1 MKKFFRK
8 TFIAVFLLGSTG
20 VAFAQQMPPVPTDP
34 DVRIGKLENGLTY
47 YIRHNEL
54 PEKQADFYI
63 AQKVGSILEE
73 DNQRGLAHFL
83 EHMCFN
89 GTKNFPG
96 TSLREYLESVGVK
109 FGANLNAYTSID
121 ETVYNISNVPVVR
134 EGIVDSCLLI
144 LHDWADGLTLDP
156 KEIDKERGVIHEEWR
171 TRLGAMMRMY
181 ETAFPTLFS
190 GSKYAYRLPI
200 GTMEVVDNFPY
211 QDLRDYYEKWYR
223 PDLQGII
230 IVGDIDVDRIEAKIK
245 EMFSSIQ
252 MPAHP
257 AERTYFPV
265 PDNQEPIVS
274 INKDKEQE
282 ITQVMVF
289 HKHEP
294 FPAEMKNTVGYLAY
308 SFMDYAISH
317 MLNARLQELLQTAAP
332 PFINAGVQ
340 DMDFILAKT
349 KKAFT
354 GVAICKENGIETSLK
369 ALTREME
376 RARQFGFTAGEYAR
390 AKADYLSNLE
400 NVYNERN
407 KMRNEQFVSQYVSN
421 FIDGEPIPS
430 IAYEYTMMNQLVPN
444 IPLEGVND
452 LYKQL
457 VNDTNMAICLFC
469 PDKPG
474 MSYPTE
480 EDIRKTLAEVRAEKL
495 EAYVDKVSDEPLMKE
510 KPAGGKVVNIEKGQY
525 ESTLLTLSNGVRVV
539 LMPTNFKAD
548 EIRMQ
553 AFSAGGNSLFDDK
566 DALQF
571 KVLDD
576 VVSLGGLG
584 NFSATD
590 LQKVLAGK
598 VVSVSPSVRT
608 LSEAVNGSCAPKD
621 LETLLQLTYL
631 TFTAPRTDP
640 AAFESFKTRMKAALA
655 NQEANPNTAL
665 SDTVTRMLYGNNPRV
680 TRLKAEMIDQID
692 YAKVMEMYKDRFA
705 DASDFTF
712 IFVGNIN
719 PQTAT
724 PLIETYLG
732 GLPATGRKENFRDV
746 NLDIR
751 KGKWKNV
758 FHKDLQTD
766 KATVLIMESGTCDYT
781 LKNKLM
787 MSMLSQLL
795 TMEYTETVREEAGAS
810 YGVSVQGELNK
821 YPKPE
826 GVLQIYF
833 DTDPEKRAAMST
845 LIDKGINDFIAKGPK
860 AEELAKVKE
869 YMLKTYEANQKE
881 NGYWIGLLHGY
892 LWEGLD
898 ARTGYTDL
906 VNSITSADLQ
916 QFAKAFIAQKNR
928 IEVSMTSGDI
938 N

>member
-1 MKKFFRK
+1 M
-8 TFIAVFLLGSTG
+8 
-20 VAFAQQMPPVPTDP
+20 
-34 DVRIGKLENGLTY
+34 
-47 YIRHNEL
+47 
-54 PEKQADFYI
+54 
-63 AQKVGSILEE
+63 EE

-89 GTKNFPG
+89 GTKHFPG
-96 TSLREYLESVGVK
+96 TSLREYLESIGVK

-121 ETVYNISNVPVVR
+121 ETVYNISNVPVIR
-134 EGIVDSCLLI
+134 DGIIDSCLLI
-144 LHDWADGLTLDP
+144 LHDWADDLTLDP

-230 IVGDIDVDRIEAKIK
+230 VVGDIDVDQIETKIK
-245 EMFSSIQ
+245 NLFGPIQ
-252 MPAHP
+252 MPANP

-265 PDNQEPIVS
+265 PDNKEPIVS

-294 FPAEMKNTVGYLAY
+294 FPAEIKNTVGYLAY

-317 MLNARLQELLQTAAP
+317 MLNARLGELLQTATP

-354 GVAICKENGIETSLK
+354 GVAICKENGIETGLE
-369 ALTREME
+369 ALMREIE
-376 RARQFGFTAGEYAR
+376 RAHQFGFTASEFAR

-400 NVYNERN
+400 NAYNERN

-430 IAYEYTMMNQLVPN
+430 VEYEYTMMNQLVPN

-457 VNDTNMAICLFC
+457 VSDTNMAVCLFC
-469 PDKPG
+469 PDKPD
-474 MSYPTE
+474 MKYPTE
-480 EDIRKTLAEVRAEKL
+480 AAIKQVLAKVSAEKL
-495 EAYVDKVSDEPLMKE
+495 EPYVDKVSDEPLMKE
-510 KPAGGKVVNIEKGQY
+510 TPAGGKVVNTEKGQY
-525 ESTLLTLSNGVRVV
+525 ESTVLTLNNGVRVV
-539 LMPTNFKAD
+539 LKPTNFKAD

-571 KVLDD
+571 KVLND

-598 VVSVSPSVRT
+598 VASVSASVRT

-631 TFTAPRTDP
+631 TFTAPRADQ

-665 SDTVTRMLYGNNPRV
+665 SDTVTQMLYGNNPRV

-692 YAKVMEMYKDRFA
+692 YVKVMDMYKDRFA

-719 PQTAT
+719 PQEAT

-732 GLPATGRKENFRDV
+732 SLPATGRKESFRDV

-751 KGKWKNV
+751 KGEWKNV
-758 FHKDLQTD
+758 FHKDLQTE
-766 KATVLIMESGTCDYT
+766 KATVLIVESGTCDYT

-787 MSMLSQLL
+787 MSMLAQLL

-810 YGVSVQGELNK
+810 YGVGVQGDLNK
-821 YPKPE
+821 YPKEE

-833 DTDPEKRAAMST
+833 DTDPTKRTEMSK
-845 LIDKGINDFIAKGPK
+845 LIDKGIEDFIANGPK

-881 NGYWIGLLHGY
+881 NGYWLGLLHGY

-898 ARTGYTDL
+898 SRTGYTDL
-906 VNSITSADLQ
+906 VNGITGADLQ
-916 QFAKAFIAQKNR
+916 QFAKAFVSQKNR

>member
-1 MKKFFRK
+1 M
-8 TFIAVFLLGSTG
+8 
-20 VAFAQQMPPVPTDP
+20 
-34 DVRIGKLENGLTY
+34 NY
-47 YIRHNEL
+47 
-54 PEKQADFYI
+54 FYI

-89 GTKNFPG
+89 GTKHFPG
-96 TSLREYLESVGVK
+96 TSLREYLESIGVK

-121 ETVYNISNVPVVR
+121 ETVYNISNVPVIR
-134 EGIVDSCLLI
+134 DGIIDSCLLI
-144 LHDWADGLTLDP
+144 LHDWADDLTLDP

-230 IVGDIDVDRIEAKIK
+230 VVGDIDVDQIETKIK
-245 EMFSSIQ
+245 NLFGPIQ
-252 MPAHP
+252 MPANP

-265 PDNQEPIVS
+265 PDNKEPIVS

-294 FPAEMKNTVGYLAY
+294 FPAEIKNTVGYLAY

-317 MLNARLQELLQTAAP
+317 MLNARLGELLQTATP

-354 GVAICKENGIETSLK
+354 GVAICKENGIETGLE
-369 ALTREME
+369 ALMREIE
-376 RARQFGFTAGEYAR
+376 RAHQFGFTASEFAR

-400 NVYNERN
+400 NAYNERN

-430 IAYEYTMMNQLVPN
+430 VEYEYTMMNQLVPN

-457 VNDTNMAICLFC
+457 VSDTNMAVCLFC
-469 PDKPG
+469 PDKPD
-474 MSYPTE
+474 MKYPTE
-480 EDIRKTLAEVRAEKL
+480 AAIKQVLAKVSAEKL
-495 EAYVDKVSDEPLMKE
+495 EPYVDKVSDEPLMKE
-510 KPAGGKVVNIEKGQY
+510 TPAGGKVVNTEKGQY
-525 ESTLLTLSNGVRVV
+525 ESTVLTLNNGVRVV
-539 LMPTNFKAD
+539 LKPTNFKAD

-571 KVLDD
+571 KVLND

-598 VVSVSPSVRT
+598 VASVSASVRT

-631 TFTAPRTDP
+631 TFTAPRADQ

-665 SDTVTRMLYGNNPRV
+665 SDTVTQMLYGNNPRV

-692 YAKVMEMYKDRFA
+692 YVKVMDMYKDRFA

-719 PQTAT
+719 PQEAT

-732 GLPATGRKENFRDV
+732 SLPATGRKESFRDV

-751 KGKWKNV
+751 KGEWKNV
-758 FHKDLQTD
+758 FHKDLQTE
-766 KATVLIMESGTCDYT
+766 KATVLIVESGTCDYT

-787 MSMLSQLL
+787 MNMLSQLL

-810 YGVSVQGELNK
+810 YGVSVQGSISK
-821 YPKPE
+821 YPKVE

-833 DTDPEKRAAMST
+833 DTDPTKRTEMSK
-845 LIDKGINDFIAKGPK
+845 LIDKGIEDFIANGPK

-881 NGYWIGLLHGY
+881 NGYWLGLLHGY

-898 ARTGYTDL
+898 SRTGYTDL
-906 VNSITSADLQ
+906 VNGITGADLQ
-916 QFAKAFIAQKNR
+916 QFAKAFVSQKNR

>member
-1 MKKFFRK
+1 MKKIFRK
-8 TFIAVFLLGSTG
+8 ALIAVFLIGSTS
-20 VAFAQQMPPVPTDP
+20 VAFAQQMPPIPTDP

-54 PEKQADFYI
+54 PENQADFYI

-89 GTKNFPG
+89 GTKHFPG
-96 TSLREYLESVGVK
+96 TSLREYLESIGVK

-121 ETVYNISNVPVVR
+121 ETVYNISNVPVIR
-134 EGIVDSCLLI
+134 DGIIDSCLLI
-144 LHDWADGLTLDP
+144 LHDWADDLTLDP

-230 IVGDIDVDRIEAKIK
+230 VVGDIDVDKIETKIK
-245 EMFSSIQ
+245 NLFGPIQ
-252 MPAHP
+252 MPANP

-265 PDNQEPIVS
+265 PDNKEPIVS

-317 MLNARLQELLQTAAP
+317 MLNARLGELLQTATP

-354 GVAICKENGIETSLK
+354 GVAICKENGIETGLE
-369 ALTREME
+369 ALMREIE
-376 RARQFGFTAGEYAR
+376 RAHQFGFTASEFAR

-400 NVYNERN
+400 NAYNERN

-430 IAYEYTMMNQLVPN
+430 VEYEYTMMNQLVPN

-457 VNDTNMAICLFC
+457 VSDTNMAVCLFC
-469 PDKPG
+469 PDKPD
-474 MSYPTE
+474 MKYPTE
-480 EDIRKTLAEVRAEKL
+480 AAIKQVLAKVSAEKL
-495 EAYVDKVSDEPLMKE
+495 EPYVDKVSDEPLMKE
-510 KPAGGKVVNIEKGQY
+510 TPAGGKVVNTEKGQY
-525 ESTLLTLSNGVRVV
+525 ESTVLTLNNGVRVV
-539 LMPTNFKAD
+539 LKPTNFKAD

-598 VVSVSPSVRT
+598 VASVSASVRT

-631 TFTAPRTDP
+631 TFTAPRADQ

-665 SDTVTRMLYGNNPRV
+665 SDTVTQMLYGNNPRV
-680 TRLKAEMIDQID
+680 TRLKAEMIGQID
-692 YAKVMEMYKDRFA
+692 YAKVMDMYKDRFA

-719 PQTAT
+719 PQEAT

-732 GLPATGRKENFRDV
+732 SLPATGRKENFRDV

-751 KGKWKNV
+751 KGEWKNV
-758 FHKDLQTD
+758 FHKDLQTE
-766 KATVLIMESGTCDYT
+766 KATVLIVESGTCDYT
-781 LKNKLM
+781 LKNMLM
-787 MSMLSQLL
+787 MSMLAQLL

-810 YGVSVQGELNK
+810 YGVGVQGDLNK
-821 YPKPE
+821 YPKEE
-826 GVLQIYF
+826 GILQIYF
-833 DTDPEKRAAMST
+833 DTDPAKRAEMSK
-845 LIDKGINDFIAKGPK
+845 LIDKGIEDFIANGPK

-881 NGYWIGLLHGY
+881 NGYWLGLLHGY

-898 ARTGYTDL
+898 SRTGYTDL
-906 VNSITSADLQ
+906 VNGITGADLQ
-916 QFAKAFIAQKNR
+916 QFAKAFVSQKNR
-928 IEVSMTSGDI
+928 IEVSMTSGNI